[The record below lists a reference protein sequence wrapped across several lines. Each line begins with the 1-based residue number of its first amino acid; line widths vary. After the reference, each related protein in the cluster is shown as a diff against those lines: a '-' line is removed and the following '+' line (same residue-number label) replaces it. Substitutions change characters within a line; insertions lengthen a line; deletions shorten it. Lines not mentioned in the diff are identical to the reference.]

1 MRRGGHTRPNLS
13 RRLNKLTT
21 PLGAFQVRFRRPE
34 GRKQRLQEFL
44 THLPWDEAAR
54 NRQRVRKMIVEAT
67 RGEGILGFDATG
79 FPKQGTA
86 SVGVERQY
94 SGTLGKV
101 GPCQIAV
108 ICCDP
113 ERQATWPVAGRLDVP
128 KTWAQDPARRQQTRV
143 PAAIPLQTKPEMA
156 LTLLDQA
163 RAWGVPHRCV
173 VADADDGDHPNFL
186 AGLEA
191 RQAPYVVAVRT
202 DFQISRGQAA
212 TSPVWRVA
220 QLLQTVPRWQWR
232 TMRWRHGTQGWLR
245 KKFVGIRGWRVTSD
259 GHRHEGWWVGERA
272 PRGQP
277 EERKYVWSHLP
288 PHTPL
293 EELAGLAHRRH
304 AIEPFH
310 EAAKG
315 ALGWDQYPGRLWP
328 GFHRHAVTVRLAY
341 SVLVWLAQRQR
352 RRHQREGRRRDPCSP
367 SADTPAP
374 DPSGGAS

>member
-113 ERQATWPVAGRLDVP
+113 ERQAT
-128 KTWAQDPARRQQTRV
+128 
-143 PAAIPLQTKPEMA
+143 
-156 LTLLDQA
+156 
-163 RAWGVPHRCV
+163 
-173 VADADDGDHPNFL
+173 
-186 AGLEA
+186 
-191 RQAPYVVAVRT
+191 
-202 DFQISRGQAA
+202 
-212 TSPVWRVA
+212 
-220 QLLQTVPRWQWR
+220 
-232 TMRWRHGTQGWLR
+232 
-245 KKFVGIRGWRVTSD
+245 
-259 GHRHEGWWVGERA
+259 
-272 PRGQP
+272 
-277 EERKYVWSHLP
+277 
-288 PHTPL
+288 
-293 EELAGLAHRRH
+293 
-304 AIEPFH
+304 
-310 EAAKG
+310 
-315 ALGWDQYPGRLWP
+315 
-328 GFHRHAVTVRLAY
+328 
-341 SVLVWLAQRQR
+341 
-352 RRHQREGRRRDPCSP
+352 
-367 SADTPAP
+367 
-374 DPSGGAS
+374 